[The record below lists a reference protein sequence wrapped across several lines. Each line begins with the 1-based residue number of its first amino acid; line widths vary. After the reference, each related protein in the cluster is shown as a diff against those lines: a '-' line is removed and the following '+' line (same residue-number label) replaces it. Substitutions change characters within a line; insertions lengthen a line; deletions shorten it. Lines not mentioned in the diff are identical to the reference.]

1 MKQRSLIL
9 KTTHACLI
17 GLTVLVA
24 TACKP
29 AATDAPG
36 APAANGDYRAEV
48 WALPSAAGSSSP
60 DLSIAPDGRLLLS
73 WINQQQGRRNALQ
86 FGSYTDKGGWQSQP
100 RTVAVGRSLLANWA
114 DTPHLLGT
122 ADGALWMQWLQV
134 DASSPGAYDTVLARS
149 RDGGLTWPQLTRVNN
164 DELVAEHGFAA
175 LWADGQD
182 RIGIAWLDGR
192 AQASA
197 PASHGDEHDG
207 GGAMQLR
214 ANGFDLD
221 LQRSTDSVL
230 DTMTCDCC
238 QTDVAMTTKGPL
250 LVYRDRTEA
259 EIRDIAVVRRTA
271 GTWGAPVMV
280 HADGWKIAGCPVNG
294 PAIAATGNDAV
305 VGWYSEA
312 GDAAALRLARTT
324 DAGDTF
330 APPVVVDSGKQV
342 LGRVDVAMDADQAW
356 VAWLRES
363 NGGQTLMLA
372 RYTPDLSRELQKI
385 EVAKLEG
392 RGHATGSPKLVVDS
406 TAAWLVWTDVI
417 DGVAHLRGARVVR

>member
-1 MKQRSLIL
+1 MKAI
-9 KTTHACLI
+9 HACLI
-17 GLTVLVA
+17 GFAVLAV

-29 AATDAPG
+29 AATLVPAQT
-36 APAANGDYRAEV
+36 AANGDYQAQV

-73 WINQQQGRRNALQ
+73 WINQQEGRRNALQ

-114 DTPHLLGT
+114 DTPHLIGT
-122 ADGALWMQWLQV
+122 ADGALWMQWLQIN
-134 DASSPGAYDTVLARS
+134 ASAPGVYDTVLARS

-164 DELVAEHGFAA
+164 DELEAEHGFAA
-175 LWADGQD
+175 LWAEGQD

-192 AQASA
+192 AQASTH
-197 PASHGDEHDG
+197 SQGEHG

-312 GDAAALRLARTT
+312 GDAPALRLARTT

-330 APPVVVDSGKQV
+330 AAPVVVDSGKQV
-342 LGRVDVAMDADQAW
+342 LGRVDVAMDAKQAW

-363 NGGQTLMLA
+363 PAGQTLMLA
-372 RYTPDLSRELQKI
+372 RYTPDLSRELQRI

-392 RGHATGSPKLVVDS
+392 RGHATGSPKLVVDK

-417 DGVAHLRGARVVR
+417 GGVAHVRGARVVR